1 MFIEQAIQNK
11 EDFIRHWVEEMNT
24 NTKLLRDAPTSM
36 RLIRRM
42 KNIAKTLEEEV
53 EKLNKLYRMRDAGE
67 EYV

>member
-1 MFIEQAIQNK
+1 MFIEQAIENK
-11 EDFIRHWVEEMNT
+11 EAFIRHWVEEMNT

-36 RLIRRM
+36 RIIRRM